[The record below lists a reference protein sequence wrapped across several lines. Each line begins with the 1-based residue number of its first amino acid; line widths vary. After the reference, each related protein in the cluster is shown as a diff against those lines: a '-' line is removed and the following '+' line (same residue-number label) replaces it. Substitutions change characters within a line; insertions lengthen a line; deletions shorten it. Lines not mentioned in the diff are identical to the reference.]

1 MVTPE
6 KIKTLRETTGAGFMD
21 CKKALTE
28 SEGSVE
34 KAVDW
39 LRTKGLA
46 AAAKKAGRVTAEG
59 LVGVVQKGPW
69 AVALEVNS
77 ETDFVARNDKFQ
89 GFFNSLLEIISSQNI
104 ETLETLQ
111 KSVLPTGRSVA
122 EELSVQVATIGESLN
137 IRRLEALSVTQ
148 GVVASYIHSA
158 VSPQLGRIAV
168 LVALESA
175 STETSLL
182 NDLGR
187 QIAMHIAATKPLFLK
202 VADVDQ
208 ENLTR
213 EKTVLTEQ
221 ARASG
226 RPEDV
231 IEKMVSGRLRKYFEE
246 VVLEE
251 QIFVVD
257 GVTRIADLVA
267 GAEKTVGAPVLL
279 KGFSRIALGE
289 GIDKPTTDFAAEV
302 QAQAQL

>member
-89 GFFNSLLEIISSQNI
+89 GFFNSLLEIISSQKI

-111 KSVLPTGRSVA
+111 KSVLPTGRSVD

-187 QIAMHIAATKPLFLK
+187 QIAMHVAATKPLFLK

-257 GVTRIADLVA
+257 GVTRIADLIA
-267 GAEKTVGAPVLL
+267 GAEKTVGAPVML